1 MQLSR
6 ITLSTFTKP
15 IYIFTLANLMISLI
29 FTSLLL
35 AGCSSPTAGIRKFYL
50 LSLRYKSDHARIGYG
65 GICIASRSGA
75 NTTDENWN
83 CGGRTSIV
91 SYSLPLGAATV
102 TLVVTALLVIVN
114 CIPAITV
121 PAITRTIAGAT
132 ASLGMLLLLGCMI
145 LQHVTSKFV
154 NLVAQLSAGAF
165 ESKIGYANVAFGW
178 SAFACAVL
186 AAVALVAV
194 AQAEATVAKAEQAT
208 DKAQGA
214 EPPRTRDECLRAR
227 LAGDR
232 VREAGASDRFVRQ
245 VVYGAADIVA
255 GIHERGHRKQGL

>member
-6 ITLSTFTKP
+6 VTLPKFTKQ
-15 IYIFTLANLMISLI
+15 IYTFALANLVISLI

-50 LSLRYKSDHARIGYG
+50 LSLRYKSGHARIGYG
-65 GICIASRSGA
+65 GICTESQSDA

-83 CGGRTSIV
+83 CGGGASV
-91 SYSLPLGAATV
+91 VGYSLQAATG

-114 CIPAITV
+114 CIPTFTV
-121 PAITRTIAGAT
+121 PAITRTIASAT

-154 NLVAQLSAGAF
+154 NLVGQLSAGAF

-178 SAFACAVL
+178 SAFACTSI
-186 AAVALVAV
+186 AAVGLVAV
-194 AQAEATVAKAEQAT
+194 AQVEATVAKAEQVT
-208 DKAQGA
+208 DKAQG
-214 EPPRTRDECLRAR
+214 

-232 VREAGASDRFVRQ
+232 FQMQDEFVRQ
-245 VVYGAADIVA
+245 AVHGAANAAIEIFRRPPPQQTD
-255 GIHERGHRKQGL
+255 RST